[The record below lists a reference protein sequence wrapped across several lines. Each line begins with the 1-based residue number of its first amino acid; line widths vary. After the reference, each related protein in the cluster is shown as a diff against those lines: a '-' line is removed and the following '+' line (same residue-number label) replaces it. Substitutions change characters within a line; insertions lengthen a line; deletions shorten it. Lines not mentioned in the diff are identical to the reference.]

1 MPRSV
6 FFGYP
11 QDPTSSAQVLRTVA
25 EAISGP
31 DVDAITW
38 QDLVVD
44 GSIVINKVLE
54 AIDDC
59 DMAIFDITNPNPNVL
74 FEAGYAI
81 ARGKKVWLTQ
91 DSTVSDAK
99 AKWRDL
105 AILKPIGYTSYRNS
119 DELINRFIS
128 ANPLDTLESL
138 YDKNIEPALPAT
150 PPQRDSILYCTTFE
164 PFEAANRLNAMMDS
178 RRQRGLSLVVS
189 DPSEASLSTLEWF
202 ARAVAGAA
210 GVLVHFAGKR
220 RNRAEVDNNRH
231 AFVAGLAVGLEIPV
245 LLLSEDDYPAPF
257 DYEDRLRIYETAE
270 ECVEEARE
278 WLSTIE
284 FEGIS
289 WASPRTELRSSLVGI
304 RFGEHVAENERLE
317 LPDYFLETAAYYE
330 VIASR
335 DSIFIGHRG
344 TGKTANALQA
354 FEYIAA
360 NKTNLAILIKPPGF
374 EFPAMLAVIDRLP
387 AFQHDYFF
395 DALWRFVIQ
404 TEIASAVLQK
414 LEARSRYVPY
424 SQDEQAF
431 LDYANSTAFD
441 MRADMSVRL
450 EQALDSLLESL
461 PEHEVSGSA
470 RNLIN
475 EAFHDSAL
483 TVLRSKLGT
492 VLKDRKRVAV
502 FVDNLDKGW
511 ERGADFKVM
520 ARFILGLLTARGH
533 VVVDFEKE
541 DYWRDSI
548 KLTVAIFLRSDIYG
562 YLKLEAREP
571 DKLPISTI
579 SWGDS
584 ETLRSVIEN
593 RFMLSEARPANT
605 AELWTK
611 YFCQTIA
618 GEPLPDYFDRMILPR
633 PRDIVFF
640 CNTAIGRAIDRIH
653 DSVTE
658 EDFQAAQV
666 IYSQYAYEALL
677 VENGVTIP
685 EMEDALLLF
694 LEAPAIATRH
704 EREKILIDGSMPA
717 DRATAIVTKL
727 VSMSFFG
734 IEVSN
739 ETFVYPDEGPMRKA
753 AEARARRLQ
762 PDLQSQRL
770 LIHPA
775 FHAFLE
781 VRE

>member
-1 MPRSV
+1 MARSV

-11 QDPTSSAQVLRTVA
+11 QYPTSGAQVLRTVA
-25 EAISGP
+25 QSITDA
-31 DVDAITW
+31 DVEGVTW

-44 GSIVINKVLE
+44 GSVIIDRVLE
-54 AIDDC
+54 AIDEC
-59 DMAIFDITNPNPNVL
+59 DMAVFDVTNPNPNVL

-81 ARGKKVWLTQ
+81 GRGKKVWLTQ
-91 DSTVSDAK
+91 DSTVASAR
-99 AKWRDL
+99 AKWREL
-105 AILKPIGYTSYRNS
+105 AILKPIGYTDYRNS
-119 DELINRFIS
+119 DELADKFTRF
-128 ANPLDTLESL
+128 NPLDRLESL
-138 YDKNIEPALPAT
+138 YDLKIEPVLPAT
-150 PPQRDSILYCTTFE
+150 PPPRDTILFCTTFE
-164 PFEAANRLNAMMDS
+164 PFEAANRLNAMMEL

-202 ARAVAGAA
+202 ARAVVGAA

-220 RNRAEVDNNRH
+220 RNRADVDNNRH
-231 AFVAGLAVGLEIPV
+231 ALVAGLAVGLEVPV

-257 DYEDRLRIYETAE
+257 DYEDRLRVYETAE

-278 WLSTIE
+278 WLSKVE

-289 WASPRTELRSSLVGI
+289 WASPRTQLRSSLVGI

-330 VIASR
+330 VVASR

-354 FEYIAA
+354 FQTIAV

-374 EFPAMLAVIDRLP
+374 EFPAMLAVIERLP

-404 TEIASAVLQK
+404 TEIASTVLQK
-414 LEARSRYVPY
+414 LESRSKYVPY
-424 SQDEQAF
+424 SGDEQAF
-431 LDYANSTAFD
+431 LDYAESASFD

-461 PEHEVSGSA
+461 PLDEGASPA

-483 TVLRSKLGT
+483 AILRSKLGT
-492 VLKDRKRVAV
+492 VLKGRKRVAV

-511 ERGADFKVM
+511 EKGADFKVM

-548 KLTVAIFLRSDIYG
+548 KLTVAIFLRSDIYS
-562 YLKLEAREP
+562 YLRSEAREP
-571 DKLPISTI
+571 DKLPISSITW
-579 SWGDS
+579 SDS

-593 RFMLSEARPANT
+593 RFMLSEAHPENT

-611 YFCQTIA
+611 YFCQSVD
-618 GEPLPDYFDRMILPR
+618 GLPLPIYFERMVLPR
-633 PRDIVFF
+633 PRDVVFF
-640 CNTAIGRAIDRIH
+640 CNAAIGRAIDRIH
-653 DSVTE
+653 NCVE
-658 EDFQAAQV
+658 EDDFRSAQV

-677 VENGVTIP
+677 VENGVTVP
-685 EMEDALLLF
+685 EMEDALLLY
-694 LEAPAIATRH
+694 LEAPAVATRKD
-704 EREKILIDGSMPA
+704 RENTLLAGSIPS
-717 DRATAIVTKL
+717 DRAVVIVDKL

-734 IEVSN
+734 IEVSHDV
-739 ETFVYPDEGPMRKA
+739 FIYPEAGAERKA

-762 PDLQSQRL
+762 SERADQRL
-770 LIHPA
+770 SIHNA

-781 VRE
+781 VRR